1 MVESVALAEVAQKER
16 PRNPGWDNIKPAQK
30 GEVRNPRGRPLGAR
44 TKLAEAYLADLYE
57 AWQTDGPHAIAE
69 TVKRKPWEFVKIV
82 SALMPQKVEVTN
94 RFASME
100 DAELANA
107 IARTIRELGPVL
119 EGRVIAGPP
128 GRQKADGSYEAVP
141 VQALPKAD

>member
-1 MVESVALAEVAQKER
+1 MTSFDFWFSVVSVLALMEFFFDSFMVESIALAEVAEKVER

-69 TVKRKPWEFVKIV
+69 TVKRKPWEFVNIV
-82 SALMPQKVEVTN
+82 CPD
-94 RFASME
+94 AS
-100 DAELANA
+100 
-107 IARTIRELGPVL
+107 
-119 EGRVIAGPP
+119 EGGGNQQICEH
-128 GRQKADGSYEAVP
+128 GRC
-141 VQALPKAD
+141 